1 MCLFT
6 EWWCMFWGVSLASI
20 SLMKGV
26 KGNRLELLLLPH
38 QPLSWNKSLSPTY
51 SNSSGFT
58 DSTGRADY
66 SNTHQWIGVTPT
78 ATHWI
83 SSHISTHADTVTS
96 GCCTAETW
104 LRLCNPAYKH
114 KLDKAKHTTAFPS
127 PAGYTQEGLQKCP
140 GGQIPLQPP
149 AQPRGANARTTQQY
163 LKTRE
168 SIHPLF
174 DRNGKNNI
182 FV

>member
-1 MCLFT
+1 MCFFT
-6 EWWCMFWGVSLASI
+6 EWRCMFWGVSLASI

-26 KGNRLELLLLPH
+26 KGNRLELPLLPH
-38 QPLSWNKSLSPTY
+38 QPLPWNKSLSPTY

-66 SNTHQWIGVTPT
+66 TNTHQRIGVTPT
-78 ATHWI
+78 WTHWNLLT
-83 SSHISTHADTVTS
+83 HIMPDTVTS

-114 KLDKAKHTTAFPS
+114 KLDKTKHSTAFPS

-140 GGQIPLQPP
+140 GGQIPLQP
-149 AQPRGANARTTQQY
+149 QPRGANARTTQQY

-168 SIHPLF
+168 SIHPF
-174 DRNGKNNI
+174 FNRNGKNNI